1 MKKGFTLLELIV
13 VMIIIGI
20 LATLGIQQYAR
31 ATERARGAEARQIL
45 GQIRS
50 TAAGYYLQ
58 NRTCVGF
65 NDAAAGLGGN
75 PDQIPRACRATHY
88 FYYFINTVNA
98 DGIFVAAV
106 RCSGTDNG
114 KQPGAA
120 SVDRVLTLTTNFAN
134 GVDTWSGNGGY

>member
-58 NRTCVGF
+58 NGTCVGF
-65 NDAAAGLGGN
+65 NDTLAGIGGN
-75 PDQIPRACRATHY
+75 PDQIPTGCRATHY
-88 FYYFINTVNA
+88 FNYYINIGYLTTDVMRA
-98 DGIFVAAV
+98 TAT
-106 RCSGTDNG
+106 RCIGGRG
-114 KQPGAA
+114 KPPSA
-120 SVDRVLTLTTNFAN
+120 STAFQLTLTTNFAN
-134 GVDTWSGNGGY
+134 GNDTWGGNGGY